1 MDAMVKINEQALE
14 DYYAEREVVLK
25 AYVNGEFAG
34 QISAIGEMPEED
46 MYKLE
51 AAINETTTTQF
62 YDDQPDYDLEAKY
75 KEV

>member
-1 MDAMVKINEQALE
+1 MDAMVKINERALE
-14 DYYAEREVVLK
+14 DFYSEREVTLK

-46 MYKLE
+46 LYKLE
-51 AAINETTTTQF
+51 AAVNETTTAQF

-75 KEV
+75 TEA